1 MSQYGGSAAALA
13 GHIVTGNLK
22 NIPDSRIWSFI
33 YKGPIYRFPSPIY
46 FNTCRKEIAGALQQ
60 CCNRWCK
67 REHVESNAL
76 NAWKL
81 NCFSIIYYNRRISF
95 YSN

>member
-1 MSQYGGSAAALA
+1 MLLSICWSYS
-13 GHIVTGNLK
+13 HWELK

-46 FNTCRKEIAGALQQ
+46 FNTCRKEIAGTLQE
-60 CCNRWCK
+60 CCNLWCK

-76 NAWKL
+76 KCLEIKL
-81 NCFSIIYYNRRISF
+81 FFFSIIY
-95 YSN
+95 